1 MCAPPL
7 GCGPL
12 AAACRVRHRGR
23 HQEPSLPSKTKPRK
37 GDARARPRPRLR
49 NVAQWFPLRTLVGG
63 LLVAALGL
71 GAGVVIGLSMETG
84 LDGAATA
91 PADSATASAPAA
103 IPKDEAGR
111 GESRMAAPRPP
122 ATAAPEEPDRAA
134 SPPWLRH
141 AVAVAHD
148 DRPAVAIVIDDAGLN
163 RAQTARLNALPAPLT
178 VSFLSYADDLQRQT
192 ELARAAG
199 HEIFLHVPMAPL
211 SDRHD
216 PGPRALHPES
226 PAPEI
231 RESLAWALA
240 RTSGYVGINN
250 HMGSRFTGDEG
261 AMEVLLGELKG
272 RGLAFLD
279 SRTTAASVG
288 ESVAM
293 RHGLPFAARD
303 VFLDHDLDAG
313 AIAKQLDRLEKI
325 ARGRG
330 SAIAIGHPR
339 RGTLDVLGG
348 WLATLDERGLALVPV
363 SAIIKR
369 RAGG

>member
-1 MCAPPL
+1 MRRPPL
-7 GCGPL
+7 GCGLL
-12 AAACRVRHRGR
+12 AAPCRVRHRGR

-37 GDARARPRPRLR
+37 GNARARPRSRLR
-49 NVAQWFPLRTLVGG
+49 DVTRWLPLRTLVGG
-63 LLVAALGL
+63 LLVAGLGL
-71 GAGVVIGLSMETG
+71 GAGVVIGLSIEPG
-84 LDGAATA
+84 VDGVATVPASGATA
-91 PADSATASAPAA
+91 PAPAA
-103 IPKDEAGR
+103 LPKGEPGR
-111 GESRMAAPRPP
+111 AEPSAAAPRPP
-122 ATAAPEEPDRAA
+122 ARAAREEPDRAPP
-134 SPPWLRH
+134 PPWLRH

-148 DRPAVAIVIDDAGLN
+148 ERPAVAIVIDDAGLN
-163 RAQTARLNALPAPLT
+163 RAETARLNALPAPLT

-216 PGPRALHPES
+216 PGPRALRPES

-279 SRTTAASVG
+279 SRTTAASVA
-288 ESVAM
+288 EAVAM
-293 RHGLPFAARD
+293 RHDLPFAARD
-303 VFLDHDLDAG
+303 VFLDHDLDAR
-313 AIAKQLDRLEKI
+313 AIAEQFDRLEKI

-339 RGTLDVLGG
+339 RATLDVLAG
-348 WLATLDERGLALVPV
+348 WLATLDERGLVLVPV

-369 RAGG
+369 RAAG